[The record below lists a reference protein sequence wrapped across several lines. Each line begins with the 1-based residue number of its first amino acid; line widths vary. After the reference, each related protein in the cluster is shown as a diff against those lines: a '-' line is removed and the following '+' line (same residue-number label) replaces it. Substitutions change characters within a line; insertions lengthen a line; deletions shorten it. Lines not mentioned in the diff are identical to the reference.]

1 MDHKQLVATRLA
13 EAGITLSD
21 DDLTQLAAA
30 YATLLKWQTTVQ
42 GMVQPE
48 TEPALVFRAEVEG

>member
-1 MDHKQLVATRLA
+1 MDHKQLVTTRLA

-21 DDLTQLAAA
+21 DDLNQLAAA
-30 YATLLKWQTTVQ
+30 YATLLKWQAVVQ

-48 TEPALVFRAEVEG
+48 TEPALVFRAKVEG

>member
-13 EAGITLSD
+13 EAGITLSN

-30 YATLLKWQTTVQ
+30 YATFKWQTTVQ